1 MVQWCKKKKQNLC
14 GTQFTIS
21 KQWEQIYDHS
31 GQQRSD
37 TIFFFK
43 KNAQQRY
50 EPSARID
57 CFQ

>member
-37 TIFFFK
+37 TIFLK

>member
-37 TIFFFK
+37 TIFL

-50 EPSARID
+50 EPH
-57 CFQ
+57 